1 MKARQQWWWREKKHG
16 VVCCCVHSPPRQEQH
31 LSLSLFS
38 PQTNTCNLQPWEVS
52 VGSFPPGR
60 RLIGQPGLKFT
71 LVYFWDFGPRVMSS
85 GAFLFYYW
93 KCCKLENMY
102 PWIGLEETTRRK
114 TKGVEGESKENL
126 GWMSLPYSFLCCCLD
141 SGWEVSRVL
150 ALFTI
155 STRNN
160 LTWRMQSPCFLSS
173 YPTTTTTIAVP
184 SRFCSL
190 FSITIPFLSW
200 PSVLLS
206 VLVQWSAT

>member
-1 MKARQQWWWREKKHG
+1 MMTREETWSCVLLCSFTTTARATPL
-16 VVCCCVHSPPRQEQH
+16 S

-114 TKGVEGESKENL
+114 TKGVQGESKENL

-150 ALFTI
+150 AY
-155 STRNN
+155 S
-160 LTWRMQSPCFLSS
+160 QSPLETTLPEECNRHAS
-173 YPTTTTTIAVP
+173 YPLIQRQRQQ
-184 SRFCSL
+184 SRFHPAFAP
-190 FSITIPFLSW
+190 FSRL
-200 PSVLLS
+200 
-206 VLVQWSAT
+206 